1 MEKHII
7 GRGLVAGALAG
18 VIAFVFA
25 RIFVEP
31 VIDRA
36 IGFEDGVGA
45 AHEAMHGGHEHG
57 AEVFTRG
64 VQANIG
70 LGFGVIAFS
79 VAMGALF
86 AVVFAVAYGRVGNVS
101 ARVLSLYVAGGML
114 LSLYVVPALKYPA
127 NPPAVS
133 LEETIRQRTLLYL
146 LMVVLS
152 AALFVGAVYLG
163 RQLAERLGAWNA
175 TLAAA
180 GSYIAAI
187 AVVMLILPTIDETPG
202 TAARQCGQHG
212 LRRLPCRRPLPVPA
226 LLTGY
231 AGRHVDNHRAG
242 VRGTGCAPSR
252 REAARRSTC
261 VSEVVRLTLVSHA
274 MTDAMAAGRFPTD
287 EPLNAVGHRQVDASI
302 DLGVTERAYCGP
314 EKRARQT
321 AELLGLHA
329 SIDNRLADLDCG
341 RWRGDVVGGVR
352 PDDLAIWLTDP
363 TRAPH
368 GGESVVELIERVR
381 GWMDS
386 LTTRRTRLVAVTH
399 PSVIRAAILVALNAP
414 PKSFW
419 RIDIAPVSRTVMHFR
434 GHAWTLRTS
443 L

>member
-101 ARVLSLYVAGGML
+101 ARGLSLYVAGGML

-202 TAARQCGQHG
+202 PLRDNAGNMVYEGFPADDLYQFRLYSLGTQLVMWTTIGLVFAA
-212 LRRLPCRRPLPVPA
+212 
-226 LLTGY
+226 
-231 AGRHVDNHRAG
+231 
-242 VRGTGCAPSR
+242 
-252 REAARRSTC
+252 
-261 VSEVVRLTLVSHA
+261 LVSRLLENKREFV
-274 MTDAMAAGRFPTD
+274 AA
-287 EPLNAVGHRQVDASI
+287 
-302 DLGVTERAYCGP
+302 
-314 EKRARQT
+314 
-321 AELLGLHA
+321 
-329 SIDNRLADLDCG
+329 
-341 RWRGDVVGGVR
+341 
-352 PDDLAIWLTDP
+352 
-363 TRAPH
+363 
-368 GGESVVELIERVR
+368 
-381 GWMDS
+381 
-386 LTTRRTRLVAVTH
+386 
-399 PSVIRAAILVALNAP
+399 
-414 PKSFW
+414 
-419 RIDIAPVSRTVMHFR
+419 
-434 GHAWTLRTS
+434 
-443 L
+443 